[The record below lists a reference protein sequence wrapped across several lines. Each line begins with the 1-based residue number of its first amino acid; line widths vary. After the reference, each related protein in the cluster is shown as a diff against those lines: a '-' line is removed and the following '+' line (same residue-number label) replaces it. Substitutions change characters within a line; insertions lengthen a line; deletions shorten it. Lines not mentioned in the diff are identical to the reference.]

1 MPEEEIEQTEPEETP
16 KPERQKPEKEPDI
29 VRRARIFT
37 RRNTLLVAGTGAVLL
52 VLLALFTVVF
62 YRYGVFDN
70 YIKQQFIAR
79 MADMNIDFTP
89 DVFRV
94 TVSPLKLEL
103 RNATFNDRITGERL
117 FFIREADLYL
127 TIEDLWAWQLS
138 RDISINTTEI
148 NGAEAWVL
156 FDEDGTSNFSNVQLV
171 EEEEPGR
178 VSFKFGS
185 MRFTLRDAVVHFND
199 HSRSIAADANNIQL
213 SIDPIDL
220 TVPDEERRYNVNLTT
235 TESRFVYDGN
245 ALEQIAI
252 RASGIADRAGA
263 EITEIRIDTPI
274 GYTAMNG
281 ILTDWAELRY
291 DLAVESSVDLTQTSN
306 IFPLGATL
314 RGVGNF
320 RGRVSGS
327 GETYRVD
334 GRIESDT
341 LSADGIY
348 LRGVNIAATVD
359 GTNSN
364 YEANGTAVAELLT
377 FDDFRIEFPRLAGN
391 VRGTGTD
398 FRWVGELQAAAAS
411 TPGMS
416 LGGLFLSDAVAEY
429 KDRQLTANAG
439 NARAARFSA
448 GDTEF
453 ANIAMRNVRIASRNG
468 TFELNAPGLQAG
480 SMTAGDAQLSSLSG
494 TNLRVRNS
502 GDRTDV
508 NLDGLRAESANIGGT
523 RASDI
528 RADSFEMTDRA
539 DTSDIT
545 LRNARAGRID
555 ANGTRVDNIQSD
567 VLTINDRG
575 LETVVY
581 SNATSIA
588 RVEAGG
594 AVLGSLNI
602 AGVRLTIREGR
613 VTGRS
618 EDIDAG
624 TVTLAASDTMPDG
637 GTLENVAIRQPVFV
651 LEPSGRYRA
660 SADMSLGGGVVGSIP
675 LGAASATVAINNDR
689 AELTDLTAEVMD
701 GRLDG
706 NVALAFSERA
716 QSTVSATFTGLDL
729 SNLIAL
735 QAGRVIP
742 FEGET
747 SGRVDLTFAGTNFRT
762 STGTINADISASA
775 GDASQSQIPVNGR
788 VDLSAVNGLFTIEEA
803 NLQTPNSRLE
813 ASGQL
818 DLRTDDSNLAFA
830 LRSEEASEVDRLIR
844 VLGIA
849 PEVEQ
854 QLDSLRIEIAGDL
867 NFKGT
872 LTGNVSNP
880 TIDATASLESLI
892 MNGRSLGSLNTDI
905 DVSPLGIELANGRLA
920 PPDGGEAVFT
930 VSIPSGGTNN
940 ITVDATLTNINAGN
954 LLAAVPIDLPGNIRD
969 FQGQTSGRIELSGL
983 PNAAQGAVDIA
994 AESGTIAG
1002 QPFDNLQLRADF
1014 AGTRVDLTRA
1024 QIRVGEG
1031 TLTAGGYYD
1040 RASTQFDLDLDGKNV
1055 PLPLILSLLP
1065 QTEGVVS
1072 ISGTGDIVAKATGR
1086 YDQPSSYAVNFSG
1099 RGRDVV
1105 INDNPFGE
1113 VVINGVTENQILK
1126 ADLTAVLDGQPQ
1138 LVSATVDLGNDDLPF
1153 RVEHELDRSPLR
1165 PFFALVPQLRG
1176 ISISGTGT
1184 GRVEFGGNL
1193 SSIDADGNR
1202 TFSAA
1207 GLTGTAQFSEL
1218 SLMIQDTPLVATEPV
1233 MVRLSTNEIV
1243 FESARF
1249 AGGGSNLTIA
1259 GTKALTDDGMN
1270 DLAIN
1275 GRVNLALL
1283 NVIPGVAAGDVF
1295 LSGFSDVSVRLTG
1308 INRVAR
1314 LVGTANLE
1322 NASVAAFIGSDRLT
1336 FDRLRGRI
1344 LFSQN
1349 QVQIEQ
1355 ASGYLGG
1362 GQFVASGGIL
1372 LGDGL
1377 AINAY
1382 RVSLNGTNITVPLPS
1397 DFITTGD
1404 AVLSISGQRIND
1416 NLTTLISGNIRARRS
1431 IYTRDIDLANI
1442 VGGRR
1447 DASLTGGGAGSIF
1460 APRFDLTIEGRDALV
1475 IRNNIA
1481 DLTASLSLRLTGTTN
1496 SPEVSGRI
1504 TANSGTVFFR
1514 RDRYVVQRGVLDFP
1528 PNTAID
1534 PVISLQAETE
1544 IQGYQIFVNLSGPLT
1559 DTENL
1564 NATVRSSP
1572 ALPQA
1577 DVVSLITT
1585 GNLSN
1590 TEAGISTFA
1599 STGINTAAE
1608 ILTDSIIN
1616 NPARRATDRL
1626 FGLNVFE
1633 IDPII
1638 AGERL
1643 NPSARLTVGRQINNN
1658 LRVTYAT
1665 NLSQDQNQVIALEY
1679 RVSNRL
1685 SVIAQYEQRS
1695 LSNVTQNRD
1704 NFSIEVRFRK
1714 RF

>member
-1 MPEEEIEQTEPEETP
+1 MPVEEIEKTEPAEEP
-16 KPERQKPEKEPDI
+16 QPERQKPEKELDI
-29 VRRARIFT
+29 IRRARIFT
-37 RRNTLLVAGTGAVLL
+37 RRNTLLVAGSGAVLL
-52 VLLALFTVVF
+52 VLLAFFTVVF
-62 YRYGVFDN
+62 YRYGVFDQ
-70 YIKQQFIAR
+70 YIKRQFTAR
-79 MADMNIDFTP
+79 MADMGIDFTP

-94 TVSPLKLEL
+94 TINPLKLEL
-103 RNATFNDRITGERL
+103 RNATFNDRLTGDRL

-148 NGAEAWVL
+148 NGAEAWVI
-156 FDEDGTSNFSNVQLV
+156 FDQDGRSNFANVQLID
-171 EEEEPGR
+171 EEEAGR

-199 HSRSIAADANNIQL
+199 ASRRIEADANNIQL
-213 SIDPIDL
+213 SIDPIDT
-220 TVPDEERRYNVNLTT
+220 TVPDEEKRYNVNLTT

-252 RASGIADRAGA
+252 RAGGIADRFGA
-263 EITEIRIDTPI
+263 EITEIRIDTPV

-281 ILTDWAELRY
+281 TLTDWAELRY

-348 LRGVNIAATVD
+348 LRGVNIAATVA
-359 GTNSN
+359 GTNRN

-377 FDDFRIEFPRLAGN
+377 FDDFRIEFPRIAGN

-448 GDTEF
+448 GDNAFTDV
-453 ANIAMRNVRIASRNG
+453 AMRNVRISSRNG

-480 SMTAGDAQLSSLSG
+480 SMTAGDTQLRALSG
-494 TNLRVRNS
+494 NNLRVRSS

-508 NLDGLRAESANIGGT
+508 NLDALRADSANVGGT
-523 RASDI
+523 RAGDI
-528 RADSFEMTDRA
+528 RADSFEMADRA
-539 DTSDIT
+539 ATTDIT
-545 LRNARAGRID
+545 LRNLRVGRID
-555 ANGTRVDNIQSD
+555 ANGTRVDGIQSD
-567 VLTINDRG
+567 VLTLNDRG
-575 LETVVY
+575 PETIVY
-581 SNATSIA
+581 SSATRIA
-588 RVEAGG
+588 RLEAGG

-624 TVTLAASDTMPDG
+624 TVTLAASDTLGEG

-675 LGAASATVAINNDR
+675 LGAASASVSINNDR
-689 AELTDLTAEVMD
+689 AELTNLTAEVMD

-706 NVALAFSERA
+706 NVALAFTERA
-716 QSTVSATFTGLDL
+716 QSTVNATFTGLDL
-729 SNLIAL
+729 STLIAL

-742 FEGET
+742 FEGQT
-747 SGRVDLTFAGTNFRT
+747 TGRVDLTFAGTNFRT
-762 STGTINADISASA
+762 STGTINAEISASA
-775 GDASQSQIPVNGR
+775 GDASQGQIPVNGR
-788 VDLSAVNGLFTIEEA
+788 IDLSAVNGLFTVEEA
-803 NLQTPNSRLE
+803 NLQTPSSRLE

-818 DLRTDDSNLAFA
+818 DLRTDDSNLTFA

-844 VLGIA
+844 LLGVA

-854 QLDSLRIEIAGDL
+854 QLDSLRIEIAGNL
-867 NFKGT
+867 NFEGT
-872 LTGNVSNP
+872 LIGNVSDPN
-880 TIDATASLESLI
+880 IDARASLESLI
-892 MNGRSLGSLNTDI
+892 MNGRSLGALSTDLN
-905 DVSPLGIELANGRLA
+905 VSPLGIELADGRLR
-920 PPDGGEAVFT
+920 PPDGGEAAFALN
-930 VSIPSGGTNN
+930 IPSGGVNN
-940 ITVDATLTNINAGN
+940 ITVNATLTNINAGN
-954 LLAAVPIDLPGNIRD
+954 LLAAVPIDLPENLRD
-969 FQGQTSGRIELSGL
+969 FQGRTSGTVELSGL
-983 PNAAQGAVDIA
+983 PNAAQGSVDIA
-994 AESGTIAG
+994 AQSGTIAG
-1002 QPFDNLQLRADF
+1002 QSFDDLQLRADF

-1031 TLTAGGYYD
+1031 TLTAGGYLD

-1055 PLPLILSLLP
+1055 PLPLLLSLVP
-1065 QTEGVVS
+1065 QTEGLVS
-1072 ISGTGDIVAKATGR
+1072 ISGVGDIVAKATGR
-1086 YDQPSSYAVNFSG
+1086 YDQPSSYSVTFNG

-1105 INDNPFGE
+1105 INDNPFGD
-1113 VVINGVTENQILK
+1113 VAINGVTENQILK
-1126 ADLTAVLDGQPQ
+1126 AELTAILDGQPQ
-1138 LVSATVDLGNDDLPF
+1138 LVSATVNFGNADLPF
-1153 RVEHELDRSPLR
+1153 RVQHVLDRSPLR
-1165 PFFALVPQLRG
+1165 PFFALIPQLRG

-1193 SSIDADGNR
+1193 SAVDAEGNR
-1202 TFSAA
+1202 AFSTE

-1218 SLMIQDTPLVATEPV
+1218 SLMIQDTPLIATEPV
-1233 MVRLSTNEIV
+1233 MIRLSTNEIV

-1259 GTKALTDDGMN
+1259 GTKALTDDAMN
-1270 DLAIN
+1270 DLAID

-1283 NVIPGVAAGDVF
+1283 NVIPGVSAGDIF

-1308 INRVAR
+1308 VNRVAR
-1314 LVGTANLE
+1314 LVGTANLD

-1355 ASGYLGG
+1355 ATGYLGG

-1377 AINAY
+1377 TINAY
-1382 RVSLNGTNITVPLPS
+1382 RVALNGTNITVPLPA
-1397 DFITTGD
+1397 DFTTTGD
-1404 AVLSISGQRIND
+1404 AVLTISGQRIN
-1416 NLTTLISGNIRARRS
+1416 NELTTLIAGSLRARRS
-1431 IYTRDIDLANI
+1431 IYTRDIDLANL

-1447 DASLTGGGAGSIF
+1447 EASLTGGSGSIY
-1460 APRFDLTIEGRDALV
+1460 APRFDLTIEGRDALI
-1475 IRNNIA
+1475 IRNNLA
-1481 DLTASLSLRLTGTTN
+1481 DLTASLSLRLTGTTTN
-1496 SPEVSGRI
+1496 PEVSGRV
-1504 TANSGTVFFR
+1504 TANSGTIFFR
-1514 RDRYVVQRGVLDFP
+1514 RDRYVVQRAVIDFP
-1528 PNTAID
+1528 PDTAID

-1577 DVVSLITT
+1577 DVISLIAT
-1585 GNLSN
+1585 GNLSA
-1590 TEAGISTFA
+1590 TEAGISAFA
-1599 STGINTAAE
+1599 TTGINTAAE

-1643 NPSARLTVGRQINNN
+1643 DPSARLTVGRQINNN

-1665 NLSQDQNQVIALEY
+1665 NLSADQNQVIALEY

-1685 SVIAQYEQRS
+1685 SVVAQYEQRS